1 MNTLNYLTSF
11 LNLNVNDIQNELS
24 TIGAS
29 LNLISKNTSNRSN
42 TFMIKFSDDTQLK
55 LQHSFQGF
63 LKGLIFEKY
72 IYENDINTNSFK
84 ILSVSYLV
92 PMDLSLVPDQTY
104 TYNIIE
110 SSKINSTT
118 KYYST
123 KTGTLLKLSYYD
135 NNWHLSTNG
144 VHDAYI
150 NKLKNI
156 NFSSE
161 SFGEKFDK
169 YFDKSNYDNL
179 DVSYTYVF
187 ILTNDTL
194 YHVCTINNNNLI
206 ELDLDIDFNKL
217 TYTGNNV
224 NYFTKLSGDQFLKH
238 MTNETYVLLFNDLNI
253 SEGHTYRYLFPS
265 TIQSTIINSILQGVP
280 FTSDNTSHM
289 ELYNSWFTKIN
300 EMYNVVLSKYWN
312 FVKKQKITEPH
323 IRSVVYK
330 IHQTEFIKFL
340 QPRGLKMNIK
350 NIIHYFKTYSDVR
363 EINYIINDIKLS
375 NTSLVVQ

>member
-11 LNLNVNDIQNELS
+11 LNLNVIDIQNQLS

-29 LNLISKNTSNRSN
+29 LNLISKNTSNTSN

-72 IYENDINTNSFK
+72 VSNDINTNSFK
-84 ILSVSYLV
+84 ILSVSYIV
-92 PMDLSLVPDQTY
+92 PMDVSLVPDQTY

-110 SSKINSTT
+110 SAKINPTT

-156 NFSSE
+156 NSSSE

-179 DVSYTYVF
+179 DVTYTYVF
-187 ILTNDTL
+187 ILTNNTL
-194 YHVCTINNNNLI
+194 YHVCTINNTTLI
-206 ELDLDIDFNKL
+206 ELDLDVDINKL

-238 MTNETYVLLFNDLNI
+238 MTNETYVLLFNDLSV

-312 FVKKQKITEPH
+312 FVKKQKIVEPH
-323 IRSVVYK
+323 IRSVVHK
-330 IHQTEFIKFL
+330 IHQTEFYNFL